1 MKMGIF
7 ALVVEEALYTTP
19 RAFLGRFYSVSV
31 KYRAFLLGLLLYSCV
46 HFTYTAFGSIAPQH
60 DEASNA
66 WKRLAHIPILFT
78 IMWREPMGTNC
89 RKNGSKHCI
98 GNAIG

>member
-1 MKMGIF
+1 MQ
-7 ALVVEEALYTTP
+7 
-19 RAFLGRFYSVSV
+19 SVSLGASFV
-31 KYRAFLLGLLLYSCV
+31 QLCTLVSRLRAL
-46 HFTYTAFGSIAPQH
+46 HE

-78 IMWREPMGTNC
+78 IMWREPTGTDR